1 MIPKEELM
9 IGSWVRIP
17 ELEDG
22 DFNNGYT
29 KIKQLGNCDLDTW
42 ALSEIGYDE
51 IEPIPLTQ
59 ELLEKIGLGY
69 KNDYGFKCFPETD
82 YPGYI
87 KGDSGFEYC
96 FPTPKYVHQLQMIL
110 VSCKIKLNISL

>member
-9 IGSWVRIP
+9 IGSWVKIP

-69 KNDYGFKCFPETD
+69 KNDYGFKCFPGTD
-82 YPGYI
+82 FPGYI
-87 KGDSGFEYC
+87 KGVSGFEYC
-96 FPTPKYVHQLQMIL
+96 FPTPKYIHQLQMIL
-110 VSCKIKLNISL
+110 VGYKINLNISL